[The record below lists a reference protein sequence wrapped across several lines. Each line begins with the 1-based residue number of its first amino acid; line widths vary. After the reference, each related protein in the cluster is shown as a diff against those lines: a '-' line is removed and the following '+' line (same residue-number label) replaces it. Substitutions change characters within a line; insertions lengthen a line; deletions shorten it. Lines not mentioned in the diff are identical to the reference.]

1 MENEDTQIITEIRGG
16 KTSSFRFLVEKHQ
29 NKLYDLALRMTRSR
43 EDAEDIVQ
51 EAFVQA
57 YSKLHQYNNTCSF
70 ANWIYTITLNIIRNK
85 LRRKSLLSFCGFNQT
100 LNDDD
105 TQREFPDPWQNT
117 EDNLDKKELQECL
130 KNELDKL
137 PLILKESFILRHFH
151 KTGVKDIAAQLSV
164 SENAVSMR
172 LLKVRKLL
180 FKELH
185 PKFPE
190 YFKNTLN

>member
-117 EDNLDKKELQECL
+117 EDNLDKKRT
-130 KNELDKL
+130 
-137 PLILKESFILRHFH
+137 S
-151 KTGVKDIAAQLSV
+151 G
-164 SENAVSMR
+164 M
-172 LLKVRKLL
+172 
-180 FKELH
+180 
-185 PKFPE
+185 PK
-190 YFKNTLN
+190 K